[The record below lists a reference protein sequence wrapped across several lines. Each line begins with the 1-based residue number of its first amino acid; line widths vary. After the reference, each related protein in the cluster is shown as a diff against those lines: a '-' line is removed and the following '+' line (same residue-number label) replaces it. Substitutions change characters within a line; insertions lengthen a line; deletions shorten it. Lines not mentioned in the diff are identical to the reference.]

1 MIIIVLSS
9 IAAFSR
15 GARVVRRSS
24 QPNRRPS
31 VSRALNR
38 SQTER
43 SCFQRSIF
51 FGVSISVHISKKK
64 KFCHFVLTQ
73 KTGSHSKLPY
83 TEKRLA
89 HKNVSPSK
97 SASHTNL
104 SPTPICT
111 LHKSVPHTNLSAHK
125 SVSHTNLSPSQIYLL
140 HKSVSPS
147 KTSPSHNSYLLAKR
161 GVL

>member
-1 MIIIVLSS
+1 MWEGNYRPPDKQKDRAFNARFSSESRFLST
-9 IAAFSR
+9 F
-15 GARVVRRSS
+15 
-24 QPNRRPS
+24 P
-31 VSRALNR
+31 
-38 SQTER
+38 
-43 SCFQRSIF
+43 
-51 FGVSISVHISKKK
+51 KKK
-64 KFCHFVLTQ
+64 NLATLCSHRKLARTQNCLTQ
-73 KTGSHSKLPY
+73 KNVSHTK
-83 TEKRLA
+83 T
-89 HKNVSPSK
+89 SPSK